1 MKAGTISAHP
11 GTGQDDQR
19 AGDDRV
25 RVRGLRRLDHPV
37 RGDSDGRPWTGIMAL
52 GQLSYQVA
60 RWATNPKNNDRT
72 RWSQCSPQC
81 TDVAKLI
88 NAPASVPAQ
97 YPYVSTTSPLATGYI
112 GKIGYGNTVCGS
124 APAGG
129 IGVAMACP
137 NATAAVCTGLRPAGT
152 AVQVK
157 LTMDTRNILFLNLDR
172 SGNNP
177 NFPGNSVPEDHYQR
191 PDDADPVGPAPVT
204 KVA

>member
-1 MKAGTISAHP
+1 MKAGTISQQSWHLGKA
-11 GTGQDDQR
+11 TKGQAMTEFVFVAFVAMIILFVAIQM
-19 AGDDRV
+19 AA
-25 RVRGLRRLDHPV
+25 L
-37 RGDSDGRPWTGIMAL
+37 GRESMAL
-52 GQLSYQVA
+52 GQLGYQAA
-60 RWATNPKNNDRT
+60 RWATNPKNNDGNVVT
-72 RWSQCSPQC
+72 VSPQC

-88 NAPASVPAQ
+88 SAPASVPAQ
-97 YPYVSTTSPLATGYI
+97 YQYVSTTSPLATGYI

-177 NFPGNSVPEDHYQR
+177 NFLGIPFPKTITSVQ
-191 PDDADPVGPAPVT
+191 T
-204 KVA
+204 MLTQ